1 MTANSLIE
9 SAYKHIIENCVA
21 QLRELLTE
29 HSKLNHIHVAYSG
42 GMDSHILLLIA
53 QQALKIVQLAPP
65 FLNRKLDLTAIHI
78 NHQLNRDSSQWQQ
91 HCEQIC
97 VQLQIP
103 LVCESVEVATEQ
115 GFSLEEQARV
125 QRYRVFE
132 KHIESSSLLL
142 MAHHLDD
149 QMETLLMRLL
159 KGAGPVGLA
168 GIPRQRSI
176 GSGRLLRPLLDT
188 SRQQLLD
195 FASLKDLKWI
205 EDPSNASVKHDR
217 NYLRHA
223 VLPLL
228 EQRWPG
234 YRKTWSRTMDV
245 CSDYAELADH
255 IAAQDYVLAD
265 GSELSQLRLAP
276 LLELDRFRQKNLI
289 RHWLGLNG
297 LNNPEHGWVETILDE
312 VAAASEAALPIF
324 KTSSWQV
331 RRFNQLL
338 YLLDTQKI
346 ESNPEFDASVRYEWG
361 LKRPIFCQGSGTIVA
376 ETLTSALN
384 QGLRL
389 PQNERV
395 TIRFRQGGER
405 CRPVGRPGSRSLK
418 KLFNEYKIEPWLR
431 DIVPLIYFDD
441 QLAAVPNYFVCESY
455 QATER
460 DQALQLKWKRAE
472 APS

>member
-1 MTANSLIE
+1 MASSLIE
-9 SAYKHIIENCVA
+9 SAYKQTTECCAA

-42 GMDSHILLLIA
+42 GMDSHILLLIT
-53 QQALKIVQLAPP
+53 QQALELIQLDPF
-65 FLNRKLDLTAIHI
+65 FLNRKLDLTAIHV
-78 NHQLNRDSSQWQQ
+78 NHQLDKNSTQWQQ
-91 HCEQIC
+91 HCEQVC
-97 VQLQIP
+97 AQLQIP
-103 LVCESVEVATEQ
+103 MVCESVEVAAEQ
-115 GFSLEEQARV
+115 GFSLEEQARI

-132 KHIESSSLLL
+132 KYIESSSLLL

-159 KGAGPVGLA
+159 KGAGPTGLA

-176 GSGRLLRPLLDT
+176 GKGRLLRPLLDT
-188 SRQQLLD
+188 SRQQLLE
-195 FASLKDLKWI
+195 FASLKGLKWI

-217 NYLRHA
+217 NYLRHT

-234 YRKTWSRTMDV
+234 YRKTWSRTIGV
-245 CSDYAELADH
+245 CSDYAQLAGQV
-255 IAAQDYVLAD
+255 AEQDYIHTA
-265 GSELSQLRLAP
+265 GSELSQLKIKP
-276 LLELDRFRQKNLI
+276 LFELDRFRQKNLI
-289 RHWLGLNG
+289 RHWLGMNG
-297 LNNPEHGWVETILDE
+297 LNNSEHGWVETILDE
-312 VAAASEAALPIF
+312 VAAASKAAMPIF

-338 YLLDTQKI
+338 YLLETQKI
-346 ESNPEFDASVRYEWG
+346 EPHPDFDPCRRYEWD
-361 LKRPIFCQGSGTIVA
+361 LQAPIFCQGSGIVA
-376 ETLTSALN
+376 AESLISERN

-389 PQNERV
+389 PENERV

-405 CRPVGRPGSRSLK
+405 CRPVGRHGSRPLK

-441 QLAAVPNYFVCESY
+441 QLVAVPNYFICEPY

-460 DQALQLKWKRAE
+460 DQALQLEWKRVE

>member
-1 MTANSLIE
+1 M
-9 SAYKHIIENCVA
+9 
-21 QLRELLTE
+21 
-29 HSKLNHIHVAYSG
+29 
-42 GMDSHILLLIA
+42 
-53 QQALKIVQLAPP
+53 
-65 FLNRKLDLTAIHI
+65 
-78 NHQLNRDSSQWQQ
+78 
-91 HCEQIC
+91 
-97 VQLQIP
+97 
-103 LVCESVEVATEQ
+103 
-115 GFSLEEQARV
+115 
-125 QRYRVFE
+125 
-132 KHIESSSLLL
+132 
-142 MAHHLDD
+142 
-149 QMETLLMRLL
+149 
-159 KGAGPVGLA
+159 
-168 GIPRQRSI
+168 
-176 GSGRLLRPLLDT
+176 LDT

-265 GSELSQLRLAP
+265 GSELSQLRLVP

-376 ETLTSALN
+376 ETLSSALN